1 MKIAGTVTGSPD
13 GIANHEALSKPEA
26 PGAGKESGKAFAERT
41 EISKPAEGVGG
52 TTASATTAAGV
63 PGVQDL
69 GSALEAGKLSA
80 TDAVNQV
87 VNRILDAQVGPTAS
101 PDVRQK
107 VEAALREA
115 LQTDPVLVAQITRL
129 ER

>member
-1 MKIAGTVTGSPD
+1 MKIAGTGTGGPD
-13 GIANHEALSKPEA
+13 GIANHEALSQPDS
-26 PGAGKESGKAFAERT
+26 PGAGKESGKAFAERLETSRPT
-41 EISKPAEGVGG
+41 ESVGG
-52 TTASATTAAGV
+52 IAATSAAGV
-63 PGVQDL
+63 PGVLDI

-80 TDAVNQV
+80 GDAVNQV
-87 VNRILDAQVGPTAS
+87 VKRILDAQVGPTAS

-115 LQTDPVLVAQITRL
+115 LQTDPTLVAQIARL